1 MKTSPTPAAPHAR
14 VLRFFFSHRERNG
27 RKRDGELE
35 NSLGRDREKEKEARR
50 GGEER
55 ARRREHAASI
65 SNPADCQMTRGMV
78 LPLAAVLPS
87 FSTAFLLLPL
97 PLL

>member
-35 NSLGRDREKEKEARR
+35 NSLGRDREKKEAE